1 MKKKKE
7 FPKGKSEIFKAK
19 GEIRRTRAHQGRNQ
33 MEREDFLFPFLT
45 KKTNRHLPRWL
56 WRRFCQIFLKRM
68 PVRTQGNTTI
78 VGALLADTLLSGQLY
93 TRVQPPSQNSV
104 FSSDNIQTLYFYIP
118 VSGYF
123 HLRTPRGC
131 SLTTASTVYSPIN

>member
-1 MKKKKE
+1 MKKKE

-19 GEIRRTRAHQGRNQ
+19 GEIRRTRDHQGRNQ
-33 MEREDFLFPFLT
+33 MGREDFLFPFLT
-45 KKTNRHLPRWL
+45 KKTNRRLPRWL

-93 TRVQPPSQNSV
+93 MQVQPPSQS
-104 FSSDNIQTLYFYIP
+104 NIQTLYFYIP

-123 HLRTPRGC
+123 HLQTPRGC